1 MVIASCIIEMREKV
15 RFNQHPVISVLF
27 WILGTESNLH
37 VNDTYNNNNNI
48 NNNHFV
54 DNDVQH
60 IPHIIGTL
68 KWKDDQGGNINEYI
82 SKVQL
87 TRPIVVG
94 SQNSK

>member
-1 MVIASCIIEMREKV
+1 MIEKV
-15 RFNQHPVISVLF
+15 RFNQHSVLL

-37 VNDTYNNNNNI
+37 VNDTDNNHNS

-54 DNDVQH
+54 YNDVEH

-68 KWKDDQGGNINEYI
+68 KWKDDQGGNINEYM
-82 SKVQL
+82 SQVQL

-94 SQNSK
+94 GTANYNSIET